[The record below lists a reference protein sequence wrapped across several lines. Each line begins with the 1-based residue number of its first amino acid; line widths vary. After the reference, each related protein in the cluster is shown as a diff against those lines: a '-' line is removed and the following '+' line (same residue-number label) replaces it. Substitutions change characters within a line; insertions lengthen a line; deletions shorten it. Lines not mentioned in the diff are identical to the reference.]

1 MPNFIAPTYTKTTSA
16 NGKVEACY
24 TFIVEFAKDDSLL
37 TFSATS
43 SDDISLATLQ
53 QTVLDNVEWWNK
65 WLATF
70 LSANAKH
77 FSKQYSIT
85 DINTITKHRLI
96 KKNPMTDDLF
106 PACVTICPRKIQI
119 VGGAFWV
126 NWEYTT
132 ELLVIDIPV
141 WSEQKDD
148 EQNLPDERCIEELN
162 IDAVSSNIC
171 TTEQD
176 AVLLDNPTKFSDR
189 QRVKELHLKATIATY
204 KAQYYMKAFF
214 DKYGENV
221 IVSETDVDT
230 DSDADENDTM

>member
-96 KKNPMTDDLF
+96 KKNPMTDDL
-106 PACVTICPRKIQI
+106 
-119 VGGAFWV
+119 AFWV

-176 AVLLDNPTKFSDR
+176 AVVLDNPTKFSER

-230 DSDADENDTM
+230 DSDVDENDTM